1 MTGGNKTHL
10 RRSGEGDEGSSVGS
24 THAEEEP

>member
-1 MTGGNKTHL
+1 MTGWNQTRL

-24 THAEEEP
+24 THAEEAP